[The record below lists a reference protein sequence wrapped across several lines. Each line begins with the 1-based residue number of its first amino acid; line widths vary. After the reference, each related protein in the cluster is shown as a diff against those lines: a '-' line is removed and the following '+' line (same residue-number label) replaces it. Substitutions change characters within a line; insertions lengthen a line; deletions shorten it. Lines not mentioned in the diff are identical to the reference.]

1 MDRRDV
7 LAALGPGSAAGL
19 AGCVG
24 FATTSDSTNGPTR
37 ELTDGFG
44 RTVAVP
50 STVERV
56 VAVGPGALR
65 QVAYLGATDR
75 VVGVETEDE
84 SVRTA
89 PYNLA
94 NPGLQELRSVG
105 SAGPNAGGN
114 AEQILAADPDLILYY
129 GEPSRAKTLQSR
141 TETPVLGLRI
151 VPIADRPAQETMF
164 ATWELLGDV
173 FDERSRAEAIVGFIE
188 ETVRDLDA
196 RTRDIPASDRKRAY
210 AGAVNYKGAH
220 GLLTTGPEFAP
231 FRWTGVENVAG
242 DVGTDADSVQVS
254 TEQLLVW
261 DPETIVLSGANL
273 ARAREDVGKNP
284 EYESIAALATDETYT
299 VLPRSSY
306 HHNYGSILAN
316 AYFVGT
322 RLYPDRFAD
331 VSLRSRTE
339 AIFETLLGEPLFGR
353 LTDEYDAFERVGL
366 A

>member
-7 LAALGPGSAAGL
+7 LAALGSGSAAGL

-65 QVAYLGATDR
+65 QVAYLDATDR

-84 SVRTA
+84 SVQTA

-94 NPGLQELRSVG
+94 NPGLQELQSVG

-129 GEPSRAKTLQSR
+129 GEPSRAETLQSR

-151 VPIADRPAQETMF
+151 VPIADRPARETMF

-173 FDERSRAEAIVGFIE
+173 FDERSRAEAIVEFIE

-284 EYESIAALATDETYT
+284 EYESIAALAADETYT

-339 AIFETLLGEPLFGR
+339 SVFETLLGEPLFRR